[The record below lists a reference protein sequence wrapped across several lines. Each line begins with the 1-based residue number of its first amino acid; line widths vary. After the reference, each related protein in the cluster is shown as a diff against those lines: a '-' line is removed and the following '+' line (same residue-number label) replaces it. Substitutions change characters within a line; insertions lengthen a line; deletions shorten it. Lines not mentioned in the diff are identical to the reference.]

1 MRTVISYIEHSK
13 ADDEIYRQAGEILKN
28 KGLVA
33 FPTETV
39 YGLGADALDSEASA
53 KIYAAKGRPSD
64 NPLIVHIADVNDLY
78 RLSCDVNEQAL
89 KLAEAFWPG
98 PLTIILKKS
107 DIVPPSITGGLD
119 TVAIRMPSHP
129 TARELIRRS
138 GVFIAAPSANISG
151 KPSPTRAKHVIH
163 DMDGRIDMIIAD
175 DTVDIG
181 LESTI
186 ADVSGDVPT
195 ILRPGFITLEQ
206 IRGVLGNAMM
216 DAGIMESVPDGVTPK
231 APGMKY
237 KHYAPNAKITI
248 IRGEQAAVADEII
261 RRAKQSSER
270 GSRVAVMASS
280 ETAGL
285 YAGLGAAVFDMG
297 SRLDEA
303 EEARNLFAV
312 LRALDEQE
320 IEEVYSESF
329 PTSGVGQ
336 AVMNRLTKAA
346 GHMVVEV

>member
-1 MRTVISYIEHSK
+1 MKTVIAYIAHDSS
-13 ADDEIYRQAGEILKN
+13 DDKIYQQASEILKA

-64 NPLIVHIADVNDLY
+64 NPLIVHIADIQDLY
-78 RLSCDVNEQAL
+78 KLSSDVNEKAI

-98 PLTIILKKS
+98 PLTMILKKS
-107 DIVPPSITGGLD
+107 DIVPDSITGGLD

-138 GVFIAAPSANISG
+138 GVYIAAPSANTSG

-181 LESTI
+181 VESTI
-186 ADVSGDVPT
+186 VDVSGDVPT
-195 ILRPGFITLEQ
+195 ILRPGFITLAQ
-206 IRGVLGNAMM
+206 VRDVLGEARL
-216 DAGIMESVPDGVTPK
+216 DPGIGESVPDGVVPK

-237 KHYAPNAKITI
+237 KHYAPDAKITI
-248 IRGEQAAVADEII
+248 VRGEQEKVTAKI
-261 RRAKQSSER
+261 RELAEQASESGAK
-270 GSRVAVMASS
+270 VAVMASS

-285 YAGLGAAVFDMG
+285 YGGLNVIDMG
-297 SRLDEA
+297 SRNDEA

-312 LRALDEQE
+312 LREFDEDG
-320 IEEVYSESF
+320 IDVVYSESF
-329 PTSGVGQ
+329 PTDNVGQ
-336 AVMNRLTKAA
+336 AVMNRLVKAA
-346 GHMVVEV
+346 GHTILDV